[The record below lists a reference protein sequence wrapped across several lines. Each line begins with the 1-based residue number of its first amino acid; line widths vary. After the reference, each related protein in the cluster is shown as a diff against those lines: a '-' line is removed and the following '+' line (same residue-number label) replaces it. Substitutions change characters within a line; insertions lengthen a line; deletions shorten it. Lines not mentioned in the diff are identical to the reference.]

1 MKSLLH
7 LLAALFLMIGNVE
20 AKIKLP
26 SLLSDNMVLQQQTSV
41 RLWGESSP
49 NATVTVAPSWSKAA
63 AHTKADNKGC
73 WELFIQTPAASF
85 TQHTLKFTDGESVT
99 LRNILIGEVWLCA
112 GQSNMVMPLNG
123 FDYCPIRDANQV
135 IADAPNHPVIRMVT
149 IKPKVALTP
158 QMYTEGSWQM
168 PSTENAK
175 MFSAAAY
182 HYALAL
188 QRTLQV
194 PVGIITSAWGGSRV
208 EGWLPKE
215 ILKTY
220 KDEDLSIVGT
230 TDKVPVYMQGMLMYN
245 ALIYPCHNYTIKGF
259 LWYQGESNV
268 KSSHTYAERLATMV
282 EHWRTLWKQKDL
294 PFYFV
299 EIAPF
304 ACEYKRDGWI
314 GALLREAQFKAQS
327 LIPNSG
333 MIGTNDLVED
343 YEEPQI
349 HTCNKKDIGERL
361 AFMALNR
368 TYRYVGV
375 ESDYPSYKSMNISG
389 DKIEIALNHA
399 ERGISPWI
407 GIKGFEI
414 AGDDKVFHPAEASL
428 NQKEHTITVFSNE
441 VKQPI
446 AVRYC
451 FRNFL
456 KGNVINLRNLPLIP
470 FRTDDWHL

>member
-26 SLLSDNMVLQQQTSV
+26 SLLNDNMVLQQQTSV

-85 TQHTLKFTDGESVT
+85 TQHTLKFTDGEPVT

-135 IADAPNHPVIRMVT
+135 IADAPNHPAIRMVT

-215 ILKTY
+215 ILETY

-368 TYRYVGV
+368 TYRYVGI

-399 ERGISPWI
+399 ERGVSPWI